1 MTDSPGDPAPGHGGD
16 VFAAVG
22 GQPGLVSSLR
32 AAAAAPVHA
41 YLLVGP
47 AGAGTARAA
56 AAFSA
61 ALLCPRGGCGH
72 CRDCRLALAGEHPD
86 AVTFVPQGAFLR
98 LPDAEEIIRL
108 AVRSP
113 LEGRRKVLVLTDFHR
128 VQKVG
133 PALLKT
139 VEEPPASTVFVILAE
154 TVPPELVTI
163 ASRCV
168 RIDVAP
174 LPAATLEQLLK
185 AEGVDAA
192 RAGVAAGAAG
202 GSLDR
207 ARLLVTDAGLASRR
221 EAWWRVPERLD
232 GTGAA
237 VAVLV
242 AELQALVESAAEPL
256 RRSQAA
262 AHAELEARVADSGGR
277 GSGRAE
283 LEASSKR
290 ALRRHRTDELRFGLA
305 TLAGRYGEALHRPGA
320 DVAALAGAV
329 DAISA
334 AAEALS
340 RNPNEALLLQA
351 LLLRL
356 PSLPASSDQ
365 QVA

>member
-1 MTDSPGDPAPGHGGD
+1 MAELPAELPPD
-16 VFAAVG
+16 VFAAVA
-22 GQPGLVSSLR
+22 GQPELVASLR
-32 AAAAAPVHA
+32 AATAAPVHA

-47 AGAGTARAA
+47 AGAGTASAA
-56 AAFSA
+56 AAFAA
-61 ALLCPRGGCGH
+61 ALLCARGGCGR

-98 LPDAEEIIRL
+98 IPDAEEIIRL

-139 VEEPPASTVFVILAE
+139 IEEPPASTVFVILAE

-174 LPAATLEQLLK
+174 LPTATVAELLEADGVEAGRAA
-185 AEGVDAA
+185 
-192 RAGVAAGAAG
+192 VAAAASG

-207 ARLLVTDAGLASRR
+207 ARLLVTDVGLAARR

-242 AELQALVESAAEPL
+242 AELQEQVEAAAEPL
-256 RRSQAA
+256 RRSQAEA
-262 AHAELEARVADSGGR
+262 QAELEEKAKEMGER
-277 GSGRAE
+277 GSGRAVF
-283 LEASSKR
+283 EAASKR

-305 TLAGRYGEALHRPGA
+305 TLAGRYGEALQRPDA
-320 DVAALAGAV
+320 DVASVTAAV
-329 DAISA
+329 RAITD
-334 AAEALS
+334 AAEALT

-356 PSLPASSDQ
+356 PSLPAAPDQ